1 MKASTLKLCLPIM
14 AMTASQTAAS
24 LVIPPFLDDLRF
36 PISTIGTL
44 ISVAPFFSLAARL
57 PAGMIYKAHRARAL
71 MLASLSV
78 LSLSTLL
85 YIFVA
90 APFDFALVHAVYGF
104 SFGIATTVY
113 LAFFV
118 DALPP
123 DEERH
128 HAMGYYAGSL
138 ATGYSAGGFA
148 AGYVADR
155 LGYIVTFKFA
165 ALLGLLCLSMFFF
178 MGKAPSQIHRD
189 AHKAAVT
196 SPSFLRS
203 LRSIWDVRIAAI
215 VVVALFLNML
225 HQIGSTFLPLYGLA
239 VGLTLTQ
246 VGVIR
251 GVYSLC
257 NAITRPLSG
266 PMVKRLGHRLL
277 SHAGL
282 PLQSVFM
289 MLVPLFHGFTP
300 LLVVFIFAGFMRA
313 LVIVSN
319 VISMVEDVDAS
330 RVNRGVVSGI
340 YNAAQDVGN
349 ILGPSAGG
357 VIASFTGLAALFV
370 AGPLLIV
377 FVFFLS
383 LWACRFMPAPPVST
397 RGGTPERAVE
407 E

>member
-1 MKASTLKLCLPIM
+1 MKSGTLKLCLPIM
-14 AMTASQTAAS
+14 AMTAQQTAAS
-24 LVIPPFLDDLRF
+24 LVIPPFLHDLHF
-36 PISTIGTL
+36 PISAIGTL
-44 ISVAPFFSLAARL
+44 ISVAPFLALAARL
-57 PAGMIYKAHRARAL
+57 PASMIYKAHRARGL

-85 YIFVA
+85 YIFVTT
-90 APFDFALVHAVYGF
+90 PLHFALIHAASGF

-148 AGYVADR
+148 AGFVADR
-155 LGYIVTFKFA
+155 LGYIATFKFA
-165 ALLGLLCLSMFFF
+165 ALLGLLYLSMFFF
-178 MGKAPSQIHRD
+178 VTKPSSQIHKD
-189 AHKAAVT
+189 SLQTTTA
-196 SPSFLRS
+196 SPSFLKS
-203 LRSIWDVRIAAI
+203 LRGIWHPKIAAV

-225 HQIGSTFLPLYGLA
+225 HQIGSTFLPLYALA
-239 VGLTLTQ
+239 VGLTLTE
-246 VGVIR
+246 VGIIR
-251 GVYSLC
+251 GIYSLC

-266 PMVKRLGHRLL
+266 PVVKRLGHHWL

-282 PLQSVFM
+282 PVQSVFI
-289 MLVPLFHGFTP
+289 MLVPMFHQFTP
-300 LLVVFIFAGFMRA
+300 LLVIFVFAGFLRA

-349 ILGPSAGG
+349 ILGPSVGG
-357 VIASFTGLAALFV
+357 LIASVVGVAKLFV
-370 AGPLLIV
+370 AGPLVVVALL
-377 FVFFLS
+377 FLS
-383 LWACRFMPAPPVST
+383 LWSCRFVKPSI
-397 RGGTPERAVE
+397 RSGHS
-407 E
+407 

>member
-1 MKASTLKLCLPIM
+1 MKPGTLKLCLPIM
-14 AMTASQTAAS
+14 AMTAQQTAAS
-24 LVIPPFLDDLRF
+24 LVIPPFLDDLHF
-36 PISTIGTL
+36 PISAIGTL
-44 ISVAPFFSLAARL
+44 ISVAPFLALTARL
-57 PAGMIYKAHRARAL
+57 PAGMIYQAHRARAL

-85 YIFVA
+85 YIFVST
-90 APFDFALVHAVYGF
+90 PLHFALVQAANGF
-104 SFGIATTVY
+104 SFGIATTIY

-155 LGYIVTFKFA
+155 LGYIATFKFG
-165 ALLGLLCLSMFFF
+165 ALLGLLGLSMFFF
-178 MGKAPSQIHRD
+178 MGKAPSQTHGD
-189 AHKAAVT
+189 PHKATGA
-196 SPSFLRS
+196 SPSFWKS
-203 LRSIWDVRIAAI
+203 LRSIWDPKIASV

-239 VGLTLTQ
+239 VGLTLTE

-251 GVYSLC
+251 GIYSLC

-266 PMVKRLGHRLL
+266 PVVKRLGHQML

-282 PLQSVFM
+282 PIQSAFI
-289 MLVPLFHGFTP
+289 MLVPMFHHFVP
-300 LLVVFIFAGFMRA
+300 LLVVFVFAGFLRA

-319 VISMVEDVDAS
+319 VISMVEDVDAR
-330 RVNRGVVSGI
+330 RVSRGVVSGI

-349 ILGPSAGG
+349 ILGPSVGG
-357 VIASFTGLAALFV
+357 LIASLVGVAKLFL
-370 AGPLLIV
+370 AGPLIIV
-377 FVFFLS
+377 ALLFLS
-383 LWACRFMPAPPVST
+383 LWSCRYVKPSI
-397 RGGTPERAVE
+397 RSGHS
-407 E
+407 

>member
-1 MKASTLKLCLPIM
+1 VKVSTLKLCLPIM
-14 AMTASQTAAS
+14 AMTAQQTAAS
-24 LVIPPFLDDLRF
+24 LVIPPFLDDLHF

-44 ISVAPFFSLAARL
+44 ISVAPVFALAARL
-57 PAGMIYKAHRARAL
+57 PAGMLYKARRARAL

-78 LSLSTLL
+78 LSVSTLL

-90 APFDFALVHAVYGF
+90 APLDFALIQAANGF
-104 SFGIATTVY
+104 SFGIATTIY

-123 DEERH
+123 DEERQ

-148 AGYVADR
+148 AGYIADH
-155 LGYIVTFKFA
+155 LGYIATFKFG
-165 ALLGLLCLSMFFF
+165 ALLGLVCFSMFFF
-178 MGKAPSQIHRD
+178 VGKASQTHSD
-189 AHKAAVT
+189 LDKAAAA

-203 LRSIWDVRIAAI
+203 LRSIWNPRIAAI

-225 HQIGSTFLPLYGLA
+225 HQIGNNFLPLYGLA
-239 VGLTLTQ
+239 VGLSLTQ

-251 GVYSLC
+251 GIYSLC

-266 PMVKRLGHRLL
+266 PVVRRLGHHLL
-277 SHAGL
+277 SHTGL

-289 MLVPLFHGFTP
+289 MMVPLFHGFVP
-300 LLVVFIFAGFMRA
+300 LLIVFVFAGFMRA

-319 VISMVEDVDAS
+319 VVSMVEDVNTS

-349 ILGPSAGG
+349 ILGPSVGG
-357 VIASFTGLAALFV
+357 LIASFTGLSTLFV
-370 AGPLLIV
+370 AGPLGIV
-377 FVFFLS
+377 SIFFVS
-383 LWACRFMPAPPVST
+383 LWACRFIAPKPGDIGAT
-397 RGGTPERAVE
+397 NRR
-407 E
+407 